1 MEAVN
6 ARSGKE
12 AGLAGQHPHVSC
24 VTLPQ
29 SSLASFLSHG
39 LTSGPACSRVILLLN
54 PFCWCCR
61 LGQPPPQ
68 HFAVLQ
74 QHIQELTEERLHLQ
88 RALASHARVQEQ
100 LERDNEELGQRLNTQ
115 GGALEATRKLVG

>member
-1 MEAVN
+1 
-6 ARSGKE
+6 
-12 AGLAGQHPHVSC
+12 
-24 VTLPQ
+24 
-29 SSLASFLSHG
+29 
-39 LTSGPACSRVILLLN
+39 
-54 PFCWCCR
+54 
-61 LGQPPPQ
+61 
-68 HFAVLQ
+68 VLQ